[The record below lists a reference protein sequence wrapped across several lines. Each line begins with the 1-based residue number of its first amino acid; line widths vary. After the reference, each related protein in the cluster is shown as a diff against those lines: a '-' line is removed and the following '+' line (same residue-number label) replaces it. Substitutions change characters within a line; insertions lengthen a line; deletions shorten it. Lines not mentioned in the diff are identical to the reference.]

1 MDRHIGGLEQKEM
14 PVTGK
19 VLMASSILPGDR
31 LSEVT
36 VLSDDADHRAARH
49 PSPSRGVALQVT
61 ENRGEIVAHASLP
74 GNRLPGRRRRVY
86 PKGTIPARLP
96 RGESDA
102 AIHGRETFA
111 RNYAGTA
118 YRGGGPRQIGDRR

>member
-86 PKGTIPARLP
+86 IL
-96 RGESDA
+96 
-102 AIHGRETFA
+102 REPSL
-111 RNYAGTA
+111 RA
-118 YRGGGPRQIGDRR
+118 YREGKAMPQYMVERHLPGITP